1 MRTLP
6 WYNINH
12 ALSVELG
19 LRGAELQIYSA
30 LKVLT
35 SKDGSWK
42 GTANELED
50 SALTGKGE
58 DTITNIVKKLA
69 LRGLFKADIK
79 KGLGISIDFPK
90 NSEALPNNSEV
101 HPNNSELHPNNS
113 EVPKES
119 NKEKLNN
126 NNINNSKSVSIK
138 NPDENGQTDFGFL
151 GSCLKNALDVEF
163 DSFFKK
169 WMATFLPVKKTVAR
183 EKFDALLDHFSSE
196 EIFGLLDFCAAQPK
210 LTGAVGNKKMNIYWF
225 CDHFTELLQRQNNT
239 GKKEVE
245 VLTYSQFKDRFH
257 TTDKAGWCYLKER
270 TDRGERL
277 LCRISDQPASGYTL
291 DRECFHY

>member
-90 NSEALPNNSEV
+90 NSEALPK
-101 HPNNSELHPNNS
+101 NSELHPNNS
-113 EVPKES
+113 EVHPKNSEVPKES
-119 NKEKLNN
+119 TKENNNKLN
-126 NNINNSKSVSIK
+126 ISESVSK
-138 NPDENGQTDFGFL
+138 DTHALAQEVQDFD
-151 GSCLKNALDVEF
+151 GSFYTPESKPKSREEYNQYCLKLKCLVRTREYFWSWNDW
-163 DSFFKK
+163 KK
-169 WMATFLPVKKTVAR
+169 WKRTEGDWRKALQWWMRNDELNL
-183 EKFDALLDHFSSE
+183 EKEQSRR
-196 EIFGLLDFCAAQPK
+196 P
-210 LTGAVGNKKMNIYWF
+210 
-225 CDHFTELLQRQNNT
+225 
-239 GKKEVE
+239 
-245 VLTYSQFKDRFH
+245 
-257 TTDKAGWCYLKER
+257 
-270 TDRGERL
+270 
-277 LCRISDQPASGYTL
+277 
-291 DRECFHY
+291 

>member
-90 NSEALPNNSEV
+90 NSEALPKNSEV
-101 HPNNSELHPNNS
+101 HPKNS

-119 NKEKLNN
+119 NKENN
-126 NNINNSKSVSIK
+126 NNLIMGEGDISRTPAHDLGGNNSSKNNIWDRPATWQECRDYCYQFHGTKETYEKFYRHYEATGWFGIK
-138 NPDENGQTDFGFL
+138 NWRAKLRNWI
-151 GSCLKNALDVEF
+151 VE
-163 DSFFKK
+163 DTKRD
-169 WMATFLPVKKTVAR
+169 ML
-183 EKFDALLDHFSSE
+183 E
-196 EIFGLLDFCAAQPK
+196 
-210 LTGAVGNKKMNIYWF
+210 
-225 CDHFTELLQRQNNT
+225 LQRQQRYDPN
-239 GKKEVE
+239 
-245 VLTYSQFKDRFH
+245 YR
-257 TTDKAGWCYLKER
+257 
-270 TDRGERL
+270 
-277 LCRISDQPASGYTL
+277 
-291 DRECFHY
+291 

>member
-79 KGLGISIDFPK
+79 KGFGISIDFPK
-90 NSEALPNNSEV
+90 NSEALPKNSEV
-101 HPNNSELHPNNS
+101 HPKNS

-119 NKEKLNN
+119 TKEN
-126 NNINNSKSVSIK
+126 NNILLIKGERDIDISRTPTRDLGENNFSKIVIWDRPATWQECRDYCYQFHGTKETFQKFYRHYEAIGWFGIK
-138 NPDENGQTDFGFL
+138 NWRAKLRNWI
-151 GSCLKNALDVEF
+151 VE
-163 DSFFKK
+163 D
-169 WMATFLPVKKTVAR
+169 
-183 EKFDALLDHFSSE
+183 
-196 EIFGLLDFCAAQPK
+196 
-210 LTGAVGNKKMNIYWF
+210 NKRDML
-225 CDHFTELLQRQNNT
+225 EQQRLQRYDPN
-239 GKKEVE
+239 
-245 VLTYSQFKDRFH
+245 YR
-257 TTDKAGWCYLKER
+257 
-270 TDRGERL
+270 
-277 LCRISDQPASGYTL
+277 
-291 DRECFHY
+291 